1 MGDKG
6 GRRGQ
11 KSQKIG
17 DIFYRQPLKQKQPV
31 KRIEYYPSINEFSLS
46 STQVCFACCLDI
58 IKRYCCECGRFNVI
72 SFIWHAMCAFQ
83 GNKTHQHDDTTLN
96 IGEKIFR
103 EINAISR
110 KFSLNGFH
118 KKFREIDFKKP
129 KNLGFLGNPGYPQN
143 PGFFR
148 YPIHHNFGNVI

>member
-1 MGDKG
+1 M
-6 GRRGQ
+6 
-11 KSQKIG
+11 
-17 DIFYRQPLKQKQPV
+17 
-31 KRIEYYPSINEFSLS
+31 
-46 STQVCFACCLDI
+46 
-58 IKRYCCECGRFNVI
+58 I

-110 KFSLNGFH
+110 KF
-118 KKFREIDFKKP
+118 REMDFTKNFVKLISKNP
-129 KNLGFLGNPGYPQN
+129 KTLVFSGNPGYPQN
-143 PGFFR
+143 PG